1 MKLTRLRGSIE
12 FWDAF
17 APWYEKWLLRG
28 TYHTPVIR
36 EVGKMVEPGWRALDI
51 GAGTGVL
58 SIPMSSLGCTVDAL
72 EPSRGMRAI
81 LDQKLSSLDVGSVT
95 TLDVRWE
102 NFEATQERPFDLI
115 VACNSLHLT
124 RGGIMGGMKKVF
136 SARPDFICLVT
147 EINQDI
153 FIDFK
158 EVNSLQDSYTF
169 LSIMTYRTDSSF
181 HFDDMDEV
189 ADLGKFAGIP
199 IHVEMVEGRPV
210 QSDDTEVAVLWWE
223 RRG

>member
-1 MKLTRLRGSIE
+1 MNLTRLRGAIE
-12 FWDAF
+12 FWDTF

-28 TYHTPVIR
+28 SYHTPVIR
-36 EVGKMVEPGWRALDI
+36 ELSKMIEPGWRVLDI

-81 LDQKLSSLDVGSVT
+81 FGDKLSSLGVLSVT
-95 TLDVRWE
+95 TLRERWE
-102 NFEATQERPFDLI
+102 DFDSAQEQPFDLI

-136 SARPDFICLVT
+136 SARPTFICLAT

-153 FIDFK
+153 FVDFK
-158 EVNSLQDSYTF
+158 EVNRLQDSYTF

-181 HFDDMDEV
+181 HFEDMDEV
-189 ADLGKFAGIP
+189 AKLGKFAGIP
-199 IHVEMVEGRPV
+199 IRVEMTEGRLL
-210 QSDDTEVAVLWWE
+210 QSDSTEIAVLWWE
-223 RRG
+223 RRD